1 MVNAMRAPT
10 LVELK
15 TEGVRPASAN
25 GTNFSVTR
33 FSGNPGTRHEF
44 RSDFE
49 TIFIAADCTVELAQA
64 DRHAVAPARSVA
76 VAPAGRTTI
85 DFKGTGRVFALT
97 SGSAHPAPGSAER
110 GAPPDPRV
118 AAVGTPFVRTGDLW
132 SIDVFAVDELPFP
145 PGNPR
150 LKLLQSATMSINW
163 VEYEGPRDRRK
174 LSPHSHKQFEQGS
187 LAIEGNF
194 VHHIRT
200 PWAEDAG
207 AWRDDLHL
215 PAGASSLLVIPPEL
229 IHTTEGVG
237 QERHILIDVFAPVRR
252 DFLAKGW
259 IHNAAAYRDPEPG
272 TAPLV

>member
-1 MVNAMRAPT
+1 MANAMRAPT

-15 TEGVRPASAN
+15 TEGARPATAD
-25 GTNFSVTR
+25 GTNFSVTQ
-33 FSGNPGTRHEF
+33 FSGKPGTRHEF
-44 RSDFE
+44 RSDGE
-49 TIFIAADCTVELAQA
+49 TIFIAPDCPAELVQA
-64 DRHAVAPARSVA
+64 DRNAVAPTRSVA
-76 VAPAGRTTI
+76 VVPAGRTTI
-85 DFKGTGRVFALT
+85 HFKGTGRIFALS
-97 SGSAHPAPGSAER
+97 SGSADRAS
-110 GAPPDPRV
+110 PPDSRV
-118 AAVGTPFVRTGDLW
+118 AGVGLPFVRTGDLW

-150 LKLLQSATMSINW
+150 LKFLQSATMSINW

-200 PWAEDAG
+200 PWSEDAG

-237 QERHILIDVFAPVRR
+237 PGRHILIDVFAPARR

-259 IHNAAAYRDPEPG
+259 VHNAAAYRDPEPG